1 MTTQDD
7 EDVIVNRLP
16 IPPWQYRR
24 GPRNSSRSPSSSRQ
38 DLQSDLPPPYANP
51 AIHAATTD
59 HDRPPTYDSTST
71 SSHTARPPTTTEA
84 SNRGR
89 VYYAV
94 RIGRISGVFNSWREV
109 DKHVTGFPGAEF
121 KSYATQEEAV
131 ADWQQFRDDFEA
143 FRIARRA
150 ARLIRS
156 ASRNTL
162 GA

>member
-1 MTTQDD
+1 MLSELGVHQVFSILGELLFICYSAHSLQVCT
-7 EDVIVNRLP
+7 NR
-16 IPPWQYRR
+16 
-24 GPRNSSRSPSSSRQ
+24 
-38 DLQSDLPPPYANP
+38 
-51 AIHAATTD
+51 
-59 HDRPPTYDSTST
+59 
-71 SSHTARPPTTTEA
+71 
-84 SNRGR
+84 
-89 VYYAV
+89 
-94 RIGRISGVFNSWREV
+94 REV